1 MGERG
6 EYSRR
11 RRSRRRKGSRSRE
24 IFMAFLALMFMAAL
38 AVGAV
43 TAVTGGVCGYRYWQG
58 SRTSGLPL
66 EVSREVEAETMREE
80 K

>member
-6 EYSRR
+6 EYSRK

-43 TAVTGGVCGYRYWQG
+43 TGGVCGYRYWQG

-66 EVSREVEAETMREE
+66 EVSREVEAETMGEE